1 MDKTFFER
9 GILHG
14 SMFEFLKKIIPGS
27 SQGGHG
33 SSVLGIDIGS
43 SAIKV
48 VQLRKKNGKA
58 ILETYGALAL
68 GPYAGL
74 EVGQATNLDQVKVAQ
89 ALMDIMREAKVTT
102 KDCAIAIPLSA
113 SLVRT
118 VTLPRVTEKELT
130 TMVPIEARKYIPVP
144 IGEVSLDWWVIPDQS
159 IESETEDEATRVPKV
174 EVLIAAIHN
183 ETIEKYKVIS
193 QTAGIVPTF
202 YEIELFST
210 VRSVLRREMSP
221 TLVIDIGAGAT
232 KVSLVE
238 RGVLKRSH
246 HINRGSQDITL
257 AIARSFG
264 VPIKQAEDMKR
275 HYGTLGKKEDDTIR
289 ELVDLTSEFIFTQA
303 AQVALSYERQ
313 QNKIIKKAILTGGGA
328 LLKDFVTDA
337 QAKLEMEVVRGH
349 PFSVVEAPVFLNDV
363 LAQAGPEFAVAIGLA
378 LRKLEE
384 LG

>member
-1 MDKTFFER
+1 
-9 GILHG
+9 
-14 SMFEFLKKIIPGS
+14 MFDFLKKIIPFGDAGVRGGS
-27 SQGGHG
+27 R
-33 SSVLGIDIGS
+33 SVLGIDIGS
-43 SAIKV
+43 SAIKI
-48 VQLRKKNGKA
+48 VQLKKKDGKA
-58 ILETYGALAL
+58 VLETYGALAL

-74 EVGQATNLDQVKVAQ
+74 EIGQATNLDQIKIAQ
-89 ALMDIMREAKVTT
+89 ALVDIIREAKVTT
-102 KDCAIAIPLSA
+102 DDCAIAIPLSA

-118 VTLPRVTEKELT
+118 VTLPRVSEKELK

-144 IGEVSLDWWVIPDQS
+144 IGEVTLDFWVIPDVQ
-159 IESETEDEATRVPKV
+159 IDSETEDETGRVAKL

-193 QTAGIVPTF
+193 KKANVHPTF

-238 RGVLKRSH
+238 RGILKRSH

-264 VPIKQAEDMKR
+264 VSIKQAEDLKR
-275 HYGTLGKKEDDTIR
+275 HYGTLGQKDDAMIR
-289 ELVDLTSEFIFTQA
+289 ELVELTTEFIFSQA
-303 AQVALSYERQ
+303 AQVALAYERQ

-328 LLKDFVTDA
+328 LLKDMLPDA
-337 QAKLEMEVVRGH
+337 KRKLEMEVIQGS
-349 PFSVVEAPVFLNDV
+349 PFSVVEAPAFLNDV
-363 LAQAGPEFAVAIGLA
+363 LSQAGPEFAVAIGLA

-384 LG
+384 LR

>member
-1 MDKTFFER
+1 
-9 GILHG
+9 
-14 SMFEFLKKIIPGS
+14 MFEFLKKIIPGS
-27 SQGGHG
+27 SQSGRG

-48 VQLRKKNGKA
+48 VQLRKKDGKA
-58 ILETYGALAL
+58 VLETYGALAL

-74 EVGQATNLDQVKVAQ
+74 EVGQATNLDQIKIAQ
-89 ALMDIMREAKVTT
+89 ALTDIIREAKVTT

-118 VTLPRVTEKELT
+118 VTLPRVTDKELA

-144 IGEVSLDWWVIPDQS
+144 IGEVSLDWWVIPNQAF
-159 IESETEDEATRVPKV
+159 ESETEDEATRVPKI

-183 ETIEKYKVIS
+183 ETVEKYKVIS
-193 QTAGIVPTF
+193 QAAGIAPTF

-257 AIARSFG
+257 AISRSFG
-264 VPIKQAEDMKR
+264 VSVKQAEDMKR
-275 HYGTLGKKEDDTIR
+275 RYGTLGQKDDATIR
-289 ELVDLTSEFIFTQA
+289 ELVELTSEFIFTQA

-328 LLKDFVTDA
+328 LLKDLVTDA
-337 QAKLEMEVVRGH
+337 QTKLEMEVIKGH
-349 PFSVVEAPVFLNDV
+349 PFSVVEAPVFLQDV
-363 LAQAGPEFAVAIGLA
+363 LSQAGPEFAVAIGLA

-384 LG
+384 LS

>member
-1 MDKTFFER
+1 MSH
-9 GILHG
+9 GILLG
-14 SMFEFLKKIIPGS
+14 NTMFDFLKNIIPKSVVS
-27 SQGGHG
+27 SRGA
-33 SSVLGIDIGS
+33 SVLGIDIGS

-48 VQLRKKNGKA
+48 VQLRKKDGKA
-58 ILETYGALAL
+58 VLETYGALAL

-74 EVGQATNLDQVKVAQ
+74 EVGQATNLDQVKIAQ
-89 ALMDIMREAKVTT
+89 ALVDIIREAKVTT

-118 VTLPRVTEKELT
+118 ITLPRVSEKDLA

-144 IGEVSLDWWVIPDQS
+144 IGEVSLDWWVIPSQEF
-159 IESETEDEATRVPKV
+159 ESETEDDTSRAAKID
-174 EVLIAAIHN
+174 VLIAAIHN
-183 ETIEKYKVIS
+183 ETVEKYKLIS
-193 QTAGIVPTF
+193 QSVGLAPSF

-210 VRSVLRREMSP
+210 VRSVLRREMAP

-264 VPIKQAEDMKR
+264 VSIKQAEDMKR
-275 HYGTLGKKEDDTIR
+275 RYGTLGKTEDSAIR
-289 ELVDLTSEFIFTQA
+289 ELVELTSEFIFSQA
-303 AQVALSYERQ
+303 AQVAIAYERQ
-313 QNKIIKKAILTGGGA
+313 QNKTIKKVFLTGGGA
-328 LLKDFVTDA
+328 LLKDMVSDA
-337 QAKLEMEVVRGH
+337 SDKLEIEVVKGH
-349 PFSVVEAPVFLNDV
+349 PFSIVEAPVFLHDI
-363 LAQAGPEFAVAIGLA
+363 LDQAGPEFAVAIGLA

-384 LG
+384 LE

>member
-1 MDKTFFER
+1 MYR
-9 GILHG
+9 VILEG

-27 SQGGHG
+27 SQSGRG

-48 VQLRKKNGKA
+48 VQLRKKDGKA
-58 ILETYGALAL
+58 VLETYGALAL

-74 EVGQATNLDQVKVAQ
+74 EVGQATNLDQVKIAQ
-89 ALMDIMREAKVTT
+89 ALADIIREAKVTT

-118 VTLPRVTEKELT
+118 VTLPRVTNKELA

-144 IGEVSLDWWVIPDQS
+144 IGEVSLDWWVIPNQAF
-159 IESETEDEATRVPKV
+159 ESETEDETTRIPKI

-183 ETIEKYKVIS
+183 ETVEKYKVIS
-193 QTAGIVPTF
+193 QAAGIAPTF

-257 AIARSFG
+257 AISRSFG
-264 VPIKQAEDMKR
+264 VSVKQAEDMKR
-275 HYGTLGKKEDDTIR
+275 RYGTLGQKDDATIR
-289 ELVDLTSEFIFTQA
+289 ELVELTSEFIFTQA
-303 AQVALSYERQ
+303 AQVALSFERQ

-328 LLKDFVTDA
+328 LLKDLVSDA
-337 QAKLEMEVVRGH
+337 QTKLEMEVIRGH
-349 PFSVVEAPVFLNDV
+349 PFSVVEAPVFLQDV
-363 LAQAGPEFAVAIGLA
+363 LSQAGPEFAVAIGLA

-384 LG
+384 LA

>member
-1 MDKTFFER
+1 MYR
-9 GILHG
+9 VILEG

-27 SQGGHG
+27 SQSGRG

-48 VQLRKKNGKA
+48 VQLRKKDGKA
-58 ILETYGALAL
+58 VLETYGALAL

-74 EVGQATNLDQVKVAQ
+74 EVGQATNLDQVKIAQ
-89 ALMDIMREAKVTT
+89 ALADIIREAKVTT

-118 VTLPRVTEKELT
+118 VTLPRVTNKELA

-144 IGEVSLDWWVIPDQS
+144 IGEVSLDWWVIPNQAF
-159 IESETEDEATRVPKV
+159 ESETEDEATRIPKI

-183 ETIEKYKVIS
+183 ETVEKYKVIS
-193 QTAGIVPTF
+193 QAAGIAPTF

-257 AIARSFG
+257 AISRSFG
-264 VPIKQAEDMKR
+264 VSVKQAEDMKR
-275 HYGTLGKKEDDTIR
+275 RYGTLGQKDDATIR
-289 ELVDLTSEFIFTQA
+289 ELVELTSEFIFTQA
-303 AQVALSYERQ
+303 AQVALSFERQ

-328 LLKDFVTDA
+328 LLKDLVSDA
-337 QAKLEMEVVRGH
+337 QTKLEMEVIRGH
-349 PFSVVEAPVFLNDV
+349 PFSVVEAPVFLQDV
-363 LAQAGPEFAVAIGLA
+363 LSQAGPEFAVAIGLA

-384 LG
+384 LA